1 MMFITELKKDKKHL
15 SKVLLSSGEEI
26 LLDNDVCAENCLQ
39 SGVEIDST
47 RLKEL
52 KHESDFKRAKSR
64 ALWYL
69 DRMDYTEK
77 NLFDKLIKAGFGKKI
92 SAEVLAW
99 LKEFGLIDDV
109 RYAERFAERCRD
121 NNISKREAVHKMLQ
135 KGIPYDLAKQVTEA
149 LETDEQEQIAA
160 LIERKY
166 ARKLQEEKGTE
177 KVFAALA
184 RKGFNFSAIKTALK
198 KYNEELEYSEEF

>member
-1 MMFITELKKDKKHL
+1 MLITDLKKDKKHL
-15 SKVLLSSGEEI
+15 TKLLLSNGEEV
-26 LLDNDVCAENCLQ
+26 LLDNDVCAENCLK
-39 SGVEIDST
+39 SGAEIDSQ

-52 KHESDFKRAKSR
+52 KHESDYKRAKSR

-77 NLFDKLIKAGFGKKI
+77 NLFDKLIKAGFSKKI

-99 LKEFGLIDDV
+99 LKEFDLVDDV
-109 RYAERFAERCRD
+109 RYAERFAERCKES
-121 NNISKREAVHKMLQ
+121 NISKRECVHKMLQ
-135 KGIPYDLAKQVTEA
+135 KGIPYDLAKQVTEE
-149 LETDEQEQIAA
+149 LETDEEAQINA

-166 ARKLQEEKGTE
+166 ARKLLEERGTE

-184 RKGFNFSAIKTALK
+184 RKGFDFSAIKAALK
-198 KYNEELEYSEEF
+198 KFNEELEFSEEI